1 MELHY
6 RYSESTVKPA
16 ALEMT
21 GGSVY
26 FRKDITSVTRTSEQ
40 GDETVFW
47 TYQEAE
53 LTPQEFNNYAT
64 LLMAEYT
71 IKGEN
76 DSANIVQLMLGQENG
91 DVNQLIIMEA
101 IADLYDA
108 IASLDQGGKEHG

>member
-1 MELHY
+1 MELNY

-16 ALEMT
+16 ALEIAE
-21 GGSVY
+21 GSVY
-26 FRKDITSVTRTSEQ
+26 FRKEIASTTRISEQ

-53 LTPQEFNNYAT
+53 LTPQEFNNYAS

-71 IKGEN
+71 IKGKD
-76 DSANIVQLMLGQENG
+76 DSANIVQLMAGQEAG
-91 DVNQLIIMEA
+91 DGNQLIIMEA

-108 IASLDQGGKEHG
+108 VASLM

>member
-1 MELHY
+1 MELNY

-16 ALEMT
+16 ALEIAE
-21 GGSVY
+21 GSVY
-26 FRKDITSVTRTSEQ
+26 FRKEITSVTRISEQ

-53 LTPQEFNNYAT
+53 LTPQEFNNYAS

-71 IKGEN
+71 IKGKD
-76 DSANIVQLMLGQENG
+76 DSANIVQLMAGQEAG
-91 DVNQLIIMEA
+91 DGNQLIIMEA

-108 IASLDQGGKEHG
+108 VASLM

>member
-1 MELHY
+1 MEFKY
-6 RYSESTVKPA
+6 KYAESTVQPT

-26 FRKDITSVTRTSEQ
+26 FRKDITSITRTSGL

-53 LTPQEFNNYAT
+53 LTPQEFNEYTN
-64 LLMAEYT
+64 LLMAENA
-71 IKGEN
+71 IKGIN
-76 DSANIVQLMLGQENG
+76 DSDNIVQLMAGQETG
-91 DVNQLIIMEA
+91 DFQQLAIMEA

-108 IASLDQGGKEHG
+108 VAAMIPE

>member
-1 MELHY
+1 MELNY

-16 ALEMT
+16 ALEIAE
-21 GGSVY
+21 GSVY
-26 FRKDITSVTRTSEQ
+26 FRKEIASVTRTSEQ

-53 LTPQEFNNYAT
+53 LTSQEFNNYAS

-71 IKGEN
+71 IKGKD
-76 DSANIVQLMLGQENG
+76 DSANIVQLMAGQEAG
-91 DVNQLIIMEA
+91 DGNQLIIMEA

-108 IASLDQGGKEHG
+108 VASLM

>member
-16 ALEMT
+16 ELEMT
-21 GGSVY
+21 EGSVY
-26 FRKDITSVTRTSEQ
+26 FRKDITSITRTSEQ
-40 GDETVFW
+40 GGKTVFW

-64 LLMAEYT
+64 FLMAENA
-71 IKGEN
+71 IKGKD
-76 DSANIVQLMLGQENG
+76 DSANIVQLMAGQEIG
-91 DVNQLIIMEA
+91 DGNQLIIMEA

-108 IASLDQGGKEHG
+108 ITSSV

>member
-1 MELHY
+1 MELNY

-16 ALEMT
+16 ALEIAE
-21 GGSVY
+21 GSVY
-26 FRKDITSVTRTSEQ
+26 FRKEIASVTRTSEQ

-53 LTPQEFNNYAT
+53 LTPQEFNNYAS

-71 IKGEN
+71 IKGKD
-76 DSANIVQLMLGQENG
+76 DSANIVQLMAGQEAG
-91 DVNQLIIMEA
+91 DGNQLIIMEA

-108 IASLDQGGKEHG
+108 VASLM

>member
-1 MELHY
+1 MELNY

-16 ALEMT
+16 ALEIAE
-21 GGSVY
+21 GSVY
-26 FRKDITSVTRTSEQ
+26 FRKEITSVTRTSEQ

-53 LTPQEFNNYAT
+53 LTPQEFNNYAS

-71 IKGEN
+71 IKGKD
-76 DSANIVQLMLGQENG
+76 DSANIVQLMAGQEAG
-91 DVNQLIIMEA
+91 DGNQLIIMEA

-108 IASLDQGGKEHG
+108 VAALM

>member
-1 MELHY
+1 MELNY

-16 ALEMT
+16 VLEIAE
-21 GGSVY
+21 GSVY
-26 FRKDITSVTRTSEQ
+26 FRKEITSVTRTSEQ

-53 LTPQEFNNYAT
+53 LTPQEFNNYAS

-71 IKGEN
+71 IKGKD
-76 DSANIVQLMLGQENG
+76 DSANIVQLMAGQEAG
-91 DVNQLIIMEA
+91 DGNQLIIMEA

-108 IASLDQGGKEHG
+108 VASLM

>member
-1 MELHY
+1 MELNY

-16 ALEMT
+16 ALEIAE
-21 GGSVY
+21 GSVY
-26 FRKDITSVTRTSEQ
+26 FHKEITSVTRTSEQ

-53 LTPQEFNNYAT
+53 LTPQEFNNYAS

-71 IKGEN
+71 IKGKD
-76 DSANIVQLMLGQENG
+76 DSANIVQLMAGQEAG
-91 DVNQLIIMEA
+91 DGNQLIIMEA

-108 IASLDQGGKEHG
+108 VASLM

>member
-16 ALEMT
+16 VLEMT

-26 FRKDITSVTRTSEQ
+26 FRKDITSIARTSEL

-64 LLMAEYT
+64 LLMT
-71 IKGEN
+71 DHIIKGKD
-76 DSANIVQLMLGQENG
+76 DSANIIQLMLGQEIG
-91 DVNQLIIMEA
+91 DDNQLIIMEA
-101 IADLYDA
+101 IADLYDV
-108 IASLDQGGKEHG
+108 IASLM

>member
-16 ALEMT
+16 ELEMT

-53 LTPQEFNNYAT
+53 LTPQEFNNYSA
-64 LLMAEYT
+64 LLTTEYA
-71 IKGEN
+71 IKGKN
-76 DSANIVQLMLGQENG
+76 DSASIAQLMLGQKKG
-91 DVNQLIIMEA
+91 DDNQLIIMEA

-108 IASLDQGGKEHG
+108 IASLDARR

>member
-16 ALEMT
+16 ELEIT

-26 FRKDITSVTRTSEQ
+26 FRKDITSITRTSEQ

-53 LTPQEFNNYAT
+53 LTPQEFNDYAT
-64 LLMAEYT
+64 FLMAENA
-71 IKGEN
+71 IKGKD
-76 DSANIVQLMLGQENG
+76 DSANIVQLMAGQEIG
-91 DVNQLIIMEA
+91 DGNQLIIMEA

-108 IASLDQGGKEHG
+108 ITSSV

>member
-1 MELHY
+1 MELNY

-16 ALEMT
+16 ALEIAE
-21 GGSVY
+21 GSVY
-26 FRKDITSVTRTSEQ
+26 FRKEITSVTRTSEQ

-53 LTPQEFNNYAT
+53 LTPQEFNNYAS

-71 IKGEN
+71 IKGKD
-76 DSANIVQLMLGQENG
+76 DSVNIVQLMAGQEAG
-91 DVNQLIIMEA
+91 DGNQLIIMEA

-108 IASLDQGGKEHG
+108 VASLM

>member
-1 MELHY
+1 MELNY

-16 ALEMT
+16 ALEMAE
-21 GGSVY
+21 GSVY
-26 FRKDITSVTRTSEQ
+26 FRKEITSITRTSEQ

-53 LTPQEFNNYAT
+53 LTPQEFNNYSA

-71 IKGEN
+71 IKGKD
-76 DSANIVQLMLGQENG
+76 DSVNIVQLMAGQELADG
-91 DVNQLIIMEA
+91 NQLIIMEA

-108 IASLDQGGKEHG
+108 IAALM